1 MCADNGIIEEGVSQ
15 SGHEVTT
22 VVTGNIAKG
31 LASVNRMA
39 SCAGADVFPVDVG
52 MKDDLKLKGLLVEK
66 TRNGTR
72 NFLKEPAMEDED
84 MLAAI
89 RAGVEMVEMLS
100 DGGYHILA
108 LGEMGIG
115 NTTTSSAVA
124 SVLLGLPAEEVTGP
138 GAGLDKEGVRR
149 KIAVINQAAAAWKL
163 GIHGPLSGDGEKD
176 TQLMMQETLRTLRT
190 VGGLDLCA
198 LTGACIGGA
207 IYRVPIV
214 LDGLITAVAA
224 LTACRLL
231 PGVRDFLLP
240 SHLGKEPAMAA
251 IYEELKF
258 CPVIHARL
266 ALGEG
271 TGAVALFPLLDM
283 ACQVYRENATFGDL
297 EMDAYEDYR

>member
-66 TRNGTR
+66 NRNGTR

-89 RAGVEMVEMLS
+89 RAGVEMTEMLS

-124 SVLLGLPAEEVTGP
+124 SVLLGLPAEEVTGRAQ
-138 GAGLDKEGVRR
+138 GWIKKAF
-149 KIAVINQAAAAWKL
+149 
-163 GIHGPLSGDGEKD
+163 
-176 TQLMMQETLRTLRT
+176 
-190 VGGLDLCA
+190 GGRL
-198 LTGACIGGA
+198 
-207 IYRVPIV
+207 
-214 LDGLITAVAA
+214 
-224 LTACRLL
+224 RLL
-231 PGVRDFLLP
+231 IRQRQPGSWESTGRFP
-240 SHLGKEPAMAA
+240 ETGKR
-251 IYEELKF
+251 I
-258 CPVIHARL
+258 RSS
-266 ALGEG
+266 
-271 TGAVALFPLLDM
+271 
-283 ACQVYRENATFGDL
+283 
-297 EMDAYEDYR
+297 